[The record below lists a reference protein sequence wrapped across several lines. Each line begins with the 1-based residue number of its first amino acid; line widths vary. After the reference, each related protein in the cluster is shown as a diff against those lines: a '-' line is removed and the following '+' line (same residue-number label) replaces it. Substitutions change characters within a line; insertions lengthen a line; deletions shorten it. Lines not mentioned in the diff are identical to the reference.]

1 VKSVTDAENEPGEFI
16 ASHIS
21 EQIEEMARQLLKAL
35 PGLGDVNLDFGT
47 GINGSLEIWV
57 DGERYNS
64 VEEIPDERI
73 RRAIAEAVEK
83 FNR

>member
-1 VKSVTDAENEPGEFI
+1 
-16 ASHIS
+16 
-21 EQIEEMARQLLKAL
+21 
-35 PGLGDVNLDFGT
+35 LDFGT
-47 GINGSLEIWV
+47 AIDGSLEIWV

-83 FNR
+83 YNR

>member
-1 VKSVTDAENEPGEFI
+1 MTDAENEPGEFI

-21 EQIEEMARQLLKAL
+21 EQIEEMTRQLLKAL
-35 PGLGDVNLDFGT
+35 PDLGDVKLDFGT
-47 GINGSLEIWV
+47 AIDGSLEIWV

-64 VEEIPDERI
+64 VEEIPDECI

-83 FNR
+83 YNH